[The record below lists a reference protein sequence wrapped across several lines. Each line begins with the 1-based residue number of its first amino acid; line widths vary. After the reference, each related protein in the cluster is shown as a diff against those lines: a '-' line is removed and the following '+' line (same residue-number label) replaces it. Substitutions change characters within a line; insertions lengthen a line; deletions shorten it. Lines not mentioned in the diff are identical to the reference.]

1 MAETSLVFSTRPTKI
16 ESIALDAA
24 LREVHSGEVEVTEHP
39 VEQGSNITDHTR
51 PKPDRLTIDAIVSNT
66 PINTTQRTRVVEAFG
81 VSFVSS
87 SLEDSRQGAA
97 GYAETAYAKLVELK
111 DKGSPITVVTQ
122 IRTYDDMILIS
133 LSVPRDSKTGDALLF
148 TASFQRVILVK
159 NKLTRKVV
167 SRDPK
172 VQPKNKTGKQAPKTD
187 TSASKK
193 SILKTLDNSTG
204 RGLSKLLTPGA

>member
-1 MAETSLVFSTRPTKI
+1 MAETSLVFSTQPTKI

-51 PKPDRLTIDAIVSNT
+51 PKPDRLTIDAIV
-66 PINTTQRTRVVEAFG
+66 TQRTRVVEAFG

-122 IRTYDDMILIS
+122 IRTYDDMILTS